1 MTAVPNSFGESFG
14 LLKSTQPSS
23 LQPIPSVV
31 ILFVSIYSV
40 FLFNL
45 VLLFLPLVLIL

>member
-31 ILFVSIYSV
+31 ILFCLY
-40 FLFNL
+40 LFCIF
-45 VLLFLPLVLIL
+45 V